1 MAKRPR
7 AVVKLPPEVHA
18 RFKCID
24 CSVNVFDVGDW
35 YMADPEIWN
44 CLGLGWTDNLCI
56 PCLQKRLG
64 RPFRRNWQDVTPA
77 QIYPWSPGV
86 SRRAYAAMGIDIDAA
101 IRDAKKREER
111 KREARNRRRREL
123 YKLREAAKAAA

>member
-24 CSVNVFDVGDW
+24 CSVNILDVGDW

-44 CLGLGWTDNLCI
+44 GLGLGWTDNLCI
-56 PCLQKRLG
+56 PCLQERLG

-86 SRRAYAAMGIDIDAA
+86 SRRAMRRWESISML
-101 IRDAKKREER
+101 RSVTRRSAKN
-111 KREARNRRRREL
+111 AS
-123 YKLREAAKAAA
+123 AKHAQQETAGAL